1 MWISLVCSLFLP
13 AAPSISIVWPTGHYC
28 HAPFQCNWRKWW
40 RTAAHFGTRQTRP
53 LVLSVTGG
61 GRKGKEIVNLSAYS
75 HIIGCWHLPGRWMA
89 VPATCTTTG
98 TRYWFEL
105 LRAKG
110 LFRPLG
116 KSQRPDWHGFHSF
129 LPVRPLFDLAHAL
142 IGWFGGVNLPF
153 PLKTQCVHVCG
164 CGCVCVCVCVCVTT
178 GNETAFISSRGLN
191 CFYLPKELVIFP
203 FFPPPPHLYLE
214 RVSVFIW
221 SFCNSPVMFSWAIVR
236 QEMKAPVSSS
246 HSRNLSLQRVTRAIC
261 WFPRIFYGN
270 WFILLFASPHPSHV
284 RSPPASLYFTYIQST
299 HLAVASSI
307 LFRSDCARRESQSSE
322 QKRQIKSNFSS
333 KSKKAKLNK
342 KNPSENG
349 FEQNK
354 SNRSQRHRSAPV
366 TTVERSFPLGVTGK

>member
-1 MWISLVCSLFLP
+1 MVTNGRTFRDPSDAAACALCNWGWAEGKRNCKSVCIFPYHRLLAFVGPLDGGSSYLYHHWDPILIWTATSKRIIPPSWKKPTAGLARLSFLSSCP
-13 AAPSISIVWPTGHYC
+13 AIVWLGSRSDRLIRRCESPI
-28 HAPFQCNWRKWW
+28 PSEN
-40 RTAAHFGTRQTRP
+40 
-53 LVLSVTGG
+53 SV
-61 GRKGKEIVNLSAYS
+61 
-75 HIIGCWHLPGRWMA
+75 C
-89 VPATCTTTG
+89 TCV
-98 TRYWFEL
+98 WL
-105 LRAKG
+105 
-110 LFRPLG
+110 
-116 KSQRPDWHGFHSF
+116 W
-129 LPVRPLFDLAHAL
+129 
-142 IGWFGGVNLPF
+142 
-153 PLKTQCVHVCG
+153 
-164 CGCVCVCVCVCVTT
+164 VCVCVCVCVSRLEMKPLSFRR
-178 GNETAFISSRGLN
+178 GVWIASIHPKSWLLSRSS
-191 CFYLPKELVIFP
+191 
-203 FFPPPPHLYLE
+203 PPPHLYLE

-342 KNPSENG
+342 KNPLKMVLNKIKVIDLNDIEARQWRLLSDPSPLVWPEN
-349 FEQNK
+349 NDK
-354 SNRSQRHRSAPV
+354 
-366 TTVERSFPLGVTGK
+366 